1 MVFMLSLQSLTSLAN
16 AADDAIYRIGWAAE
30 GTPLQNQDKKIYAMM
45 KHTKER
51 ESIVTTFKSSDSS
64 SKKDCMLATSMY
76 EFRNYLRETGILF
89 CYSGYMTEDILVGIG
104 KTIKQKLTMDEEDSK
119 TAKAVFSI
127 FVEQVQN
134 VIRYSAEKETKDD
147 ETELRYGVLTVGRED
162 GKVFVTCGNVIKNPD
177 RDRLK
182 KHLVTIQKMDK
193 PALKKMWKEV
203 LRGET
208 PEGSRGA
215 GVGFIDI
222 ARQARQGFDFDFS
235 EVDDSVSFFTLKAY
249 I

>member
-1 MVFMLSLQSLTSLAN
+1 M
-16 AADDAIYRIGWAAE
+16 
-30 GTPLQNQDKKIYAMM
+30 
-45 KHTKER
+45 
-51 ESIVTTFKSSDSS
+51 TTFQSSALNFEG
-64 SKKDCMLATSMY
+64 DCMLATDMY
-76 EFRNYLRETGILF
+76 QFRNYLRQTGIIF

-104 KTIKQKLTMDEEDSK
+104 KAIKKKLSMDEQDSK

-147 ETELRYGVLTVGRED
+147 KTELRYGILTVGREED
-162 GKVFVTCGNVIKNPD
+162 KVFVTCGNIIKNLD

-182 KHLVTIQKMDK
+182 EHLEAIQKMDK
-193 PALKKMWKEV
+193 AELKKAWKDT

-208 PEGSRGA
+208 PVGSKGA
-215 GVGFIDI
+215 GVGFLDI
-222 ARQARQGFDFDFS
+222 ARRAGQGFDFDFS
-235 EVDDSVSFFTLKAY
+235 EVDETFSFFTLKAY

>member
-1 MVFMLSLQSLTSLAN
+1 
-16 AADDAIYRIGWAAE
+16 
-30 GTPLQNQDKKIYAMM
+30 
-45 KHTKER
+45 
-51 ESIVTTFKSSDSS
+51 
-64 SKKDCMLATSMY
+64 MLATDMY
-76 EFRNYLRETGILF
+76 DFRNYLRETGIIF

-104 KTIKQKLTMDEEDSK
+104 NAIKQKLSMDEEDTK
-119 TAKAVFSI
+119 TARAVFSI

-147 ETELRYGVLTVGRED
+147 MTELRYGVLTVGRED
-162 GKVFVTCGNVIKNPD
+162 DKVFVTCGNIIKNPD

-182 KHLVTIQKMDK
+182 EHLEIIQKMDK
-193 PALKKMWKEV
+193 KELKKAWKDT

-208 PEGSRGA
+208 PAGSKGA

-222 ARQARQGFDFDFS
+222 ARRARQGFEFDFS
-235 EVDDSVSFFTLKAY
+235 EVNPDMSFFTLKAY

>member
-1 MVFMLSLQSLTSLAN
+1 
-16 AADDAIYRIGWAAE
+16 
-30 GTPLQNQDKKIYAMM
+30 
-45 KHTKER
+45 
-51 ESIVTTFKSSDSS
+51 
-64 SKKDCMLATSMY
+64 MLATDMY
-76 EFRNYLRETGILF
+76 EFRNYLRKTGIIF

-104 KTIKQKLTMDEEDSK
+104 NAIKKKLSMDEEDRQ

-147 ETELRYGVLTVGRED
+147 KTELRYGVLTVGRED
-162 GKVFVTCGNVIKNPD
+162 DKVFVTCGNIIKNPD

-182 KHLVTIQKMDK
+182 EHLIAIQKMDK
-193 PALKKMWKEV
+193 AELKKMWKDV
-203 LRGET
+203 LRGDT
-208 PEGSRGA
+208 PEGSKGA

-222 ARQARQGFDFDFS
+222 ARRARQGFEFDFS
-235 EVDDSVSFFTLKAY
+235 EVDDALSFFTLKAY